1 MDTSHD
7 DFSTKDDVYDA
18 IGAVLGELATDGQTE
33 DDINRLCNQFYVMLK
48 GTSENNKQ
56 EGLRTL
62 KLETPVT
69 LGKLSE
75 ANPNDKIGKSVF
87 LVKKEDISVGI

>member
-1 MDTSHD
+1 LNTSHD

-18 IGAVLGELATDGQTE
+18 LGEVLVELATDGQTE
-33 DDINRLCNQFYVMLK
+33 DDINKLCNQFFIMLK
-48 GTSENNKQ
+48 GTSDNKQ
-56 EGLRTL
+56 QESNRTL
-62 KLETPVT
+62 KLDTPVT

-75 ANPNDKIGKSVF
+75 ANSNDKVGKSVF